1 MGLTRRGDLWL
12 ARHSRQV
19 NGRQKEIAKRFR
31 LKADAERWL
40 RQRET
45 EAERGVPFLP
55 PARIT
60 LNAWADEW
68 LNGRRGVR
76 HRTVADARAVLQ
88 RYWREPLGDTRLDH
102 LSAEAIQRVLTAMV
116 DRGLS
121 PRTIQQALAV
131 LHTLLEAAV
140 KRRKLVVNPASLVD
154 RDELPAQVR
163 AERVVWHRADVRD
176 FLDATA
182 ADPLGALW
190 AVQLWTGLRPSE
202 SLALRWSDLMLDAA
216 EPYLRVM
223 RTLYRPKD
231 ATQAWR
237 WEDTKTD
244 LSRSPVPLVAPAVAA
259 LKRHR
264 DRQQV
269 ERVISGPSYAAH
281 DLVFSDERGE
291 PLRPDVVSKQWQ
303 RAIAKVNAAR
313 AAATAAGR
321 DPVVLR
327 PMRLY
332 DCRHTCATLLLE
344 AGVAMRVVQEIL
356 RHSSMTLT
364 ANTYSHVRPVVA
376 RQAMAQLE
384 DFVHG
389 TDKTR
394 TTGPDGQGDVS

>member
-1 MGLTRRGDLWL
+1 MGLTRRGDLSL

-40 RQRET
+40 RQREM

-68 LNGRRGVR
+68 LDGRRGVR
-76 HRTVADARAVLQ
+76 HRTVADARAVLR
-88 RYWREPLGDTRLDH
+88 RYWREPLGDTRLDQ

-140 KRRKLVVNPASLVD
+140 KRRKLLVNPAYLVD

-163 AERVVWHRADVRD
+163 AERVVWHREDVRA
-176 FLDATA
+176 FLDWTA
-182 ADPLGALW
+182 RDPLGALW

-202 SLALRWSDLMLDAA
+202 SLALRWSDLVLDAA
-216 EPYLRVM
+216 EPYLRVI

-244 LSRSPVPLVAPAVAA
+244 LSR
-259 LKRHR
+259 
-264 DRQQV
+264 
-269 ERVISGPSYAAH
+269 
-281 DLVFSDERGE
+281 
-291 PLRPDVVSKQWQ
+291 
-303 RAIAKVNAAR
+303 
-313 AAATAAGR
+313 
-321 DPVVLR
+321 
-327 PMRLY
+327 
-332 DCRHTCATLLLE
+332 
-344 AGVAMRVVQEIL
+344 
-356 RHSSMTLT
+356 
-364 ANTYSHVRPVVA
+364 
-376 RQAMAQLE
+376 
-384 DFVHG
+384 
-389 TDKTR
+389 
-394 TTGPDGQGDVS
+394 